1 MEDMVGDA
9 LDINLSYDEGVELK
23 FYSMME
29 KVNKLLFEGSSDLS
43 AQVKEVKNGIEK
55 QVLYW
60 KDNFQYF

>member
-1 MEDMVGDA
+1 MMEDMVGDA

-55 QVLYW
+55 QVLY
-60 KDNFQYF
+60 